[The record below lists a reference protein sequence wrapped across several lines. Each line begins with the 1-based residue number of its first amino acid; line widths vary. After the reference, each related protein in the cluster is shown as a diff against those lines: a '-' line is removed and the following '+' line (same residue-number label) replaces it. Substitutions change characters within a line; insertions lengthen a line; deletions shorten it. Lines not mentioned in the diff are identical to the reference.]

1 MSEPAPWERTY
12 HASEFSY
19 PYLIIHGGEGVSN
32 LDLDDLW
39 TFNVI
44 TKKWKELKFDSNGP
58 IPKKRRFHSTVL
70 LDGYFYIFAGCTG
83 NYQLLGDAYRVNL
96 KRLFESGDY
105 ISNYRWEMLASRTKI
120 LERWGQS
127 SNIYN
132 GKIIISFGRV
142 SACADNSDT
151 LCLDPVSM
159 KLSKM

>member
-19 PYLIIHGGEGVSN
+19 PYLIVHGGEGVSN

-44 TKKWKELKFDSNGP
+44 TKKWKELKFDNDTVT
-58 IPKKRRFHSTVL
+58 PKKRRFHSTVL

-96 KRLFESGDY
+96 KRLFESGDC
-105 ISNYRWEMLASRTKI
+105 SNYRWETLVPRNKM

-127 SNIYN
+127 SNVYN
-132 GKIIISFGRV
+132 GKIYISFGRV
-142 SACADNSDT
+142 SAHADNSDT
-151 LCLDPVSM
+151 LCFDPVTI
-159 KLSKM
+159 KLSKV